1 MYVDCP
7 DLQGGDMTD
16 IYARLF
22 RYTARADFEPLENFL
37 TESLGDLL
45 ERLTIADGSQL
56 ESFISDVLCGSEIP
70 APLAARILA
79 LLSWRGELRR

>member
-1 MYVDCP
+1 
-7 DLQGGDMTD
+7 MTD

-56 ESFISDVLCGSEIP
+56 ESFISDVLCGSEIL
-70 APLAARILA
+70 PLWQRGYMA

>member
-1 MYVDCP
+1 MA
-7 DLQGGDMTD
+7 D

-22 RYTARADFEPLENFL
+22 LYTARADFEPLENFL

-45 ERLTIADGSQL
+45 ERLTTADRGLL

-70 APLAARILA
+70 APQAARIRRE
-79 LLSWRGELRR
+79 SSGGRDQIELRD